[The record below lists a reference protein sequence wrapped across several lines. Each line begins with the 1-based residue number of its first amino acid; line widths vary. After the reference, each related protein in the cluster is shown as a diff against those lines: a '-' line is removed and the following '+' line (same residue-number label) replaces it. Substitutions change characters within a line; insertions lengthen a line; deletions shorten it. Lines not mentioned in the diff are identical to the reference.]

1 MNKDNDLMT
10 RVARYLV
17 DRRRSIMLL
26 FAALA
31 VLSLYTST
39 LVKTNESL
47 EHFLPADTETR
58 IGLDIMD
65 NEFVTYDTAQVVVKT
80 ISLAEAQRL
89 AAQIEAIDN
98 VKEVVFDGEADHY
111 QNVSALFD
119 VTFSCANDAPES
131 RAALAEIERELA
143 DYDLYINTEVGN
155 PLKMII
161 DREMII
167 VDAIA
172 FLIVI
177 VVLLITSRTY
187 GEVPVLLL
195 TFGAAA
201 LLNMGTNFLMGEISF
216 VTDSIA
222 LVLQLALAIDYAIIL
237 CHRFS
242 EERAGKEPEAAAV
255 AALSK
260 AIPEISGSSLTTI
273 SGLLALTFM
282 QYRLGA
288 DMGFVLIKA
297 VLISLVSVFCLMP
310 GLLVAFSGLIDRTA
324 HRRFLPD
331 VPFLGRFAYR
341 TRKVIPILFALV
353 LLGAFC
359 CSNRVNY
366 VYDQYTVESIRKNEI
381 QIARQKIKDTFG
393 TPTTFAIIV
402 PAGSND
408 NERSIVAEVKELRH
422 TLSVTGLSDIEAVDG
437 YKLLD
442 EVTPRQFS
450 EIADVDI
457 EVAELAYGSYAL
469 KHDEYG
475 RAVTGIDNYRIALLD
490 IFDYL
495 LENKD
500 DLTLNLDQE
509 TQDKLDDMKEKLDD
523 GKLQLQSDKWSR
535 IVVEADVSS
544 EGPESY
550 EYLSALRGVAAR
562 FYDQYYIVGTTT
574 SCSDLKTSFEK
585 DNTVITVLEIAFVTL
600 ILIFTFHSVGLPL
613 LLIVVIQGSILTNF
627 SSPYLLNEPLFFLTY
642 LIISAIQ
649 MGANI
654 DYAIVIS
661 DRYLEARRT
670 LEPKEAI
677 IEALN
682 RAFPTVMTSGTMMAS
697 AGLIIA
703 VAASNESISAIGVY
717 LCKGTLISMLL
728 VTCVLPQILLLGDR
742 FIDRT
747 SFTTHRGTLL
757 THSGAIQLNGRVK
770 GYVNGYIDA
779 TVQGRFTGE
788 LNAHMDLGG
797 AASPGLPPEAAAGD
811 RPAEAPADGT
821 SPEPAASEETEPT
834 APTAGEDGEKEAQ
847 ANETE
852 NQ

>member
-1 MNKDNDLMT
+1 MNKQNKPIT
-10 RVARYLV
+10 RIAQYLV
-17 DRRRSIMLL
+17 DRRRSVILL

-31 VLSLYTST
+31 AASLYGST
-39 LVKTNESL
+39 LVKTNDSL

-80 ISLAEAQRL
+80 VSLAEAQ
-89 AAQIEAIDN
+89 QIAERIKAVEN

-111 QNVSALFD
+111 EGVSALFD
-119 VTFSCANDAPES
+119 VTFTGADDAPES
-131 RAALAEIERELA
+131 REALDAIEQELK

-155 PLKMII
+155 PLKVII
-161 DREMII
+161 DREMLI
-167 VDAIA
+167 VDGIA
-172 FLIVI
+172 FLIVLL
-177 VVLLITSRTY
+177 VLLLTSRTY

-216 VTDSIA
+216 VTNSIA

-242 EERAGKEPEAAAV
+242 EERADKEPEPAAV

-297 VLISLVSVFCLMP
+297 VLISLLTVFCLMP
-310 GLLVAFSGLIDRTA
+310 GLLVAFSGLIDRTE

-331 VPFLGRFAYR
+331 VPFFGRFAYK
-341 TRKVIPILFALV
+341 TRKVVPILFV
-353 LLGAFC
+353 LILAASFYC
-359 CSNRVNY
+359 ANRANY
-366 VYDQYTVESIRKNEI
+366 VYDQYSVESIRKNDI
-381 QIARQKIKDTFG
+381 QLAREKIRDTFG
-393 TPTTFAIIV
+393 TPNTFAIII
-402 PAGSND
+402 PAGNND
-408 NERSIVAEVKELRH
+408 NERSIVTEVKQLRH

-437 YKLLD
+437 YRLLD

-457 EVAELAYGSYAL
+457 EVAELAYGGYAL
-469 KHDEYG
+469 EHDQYG
-475 RAVTGIDNYRIALLD
+475 RAVTGMDNYRIALLD

-500 DLTLNLDQE
+500 DLSLNLDQE
-509 TQDKLDDMKEKLDD
+509 TQDKLNDLKAELDD

-535 IVVEADVSS
+535 IVVEADVSA

-550 EYLSALRGVAAR
+550 EYLSALRGIAAR
-562 FYDQYYIVGTTT
+562 FYDRCYIVGNTT
-574 SCSDLKTSFEK
+574 SCSDLKDSFEK

-613 LLIVVIQGSILTNF
+613 LLIVVIQGSILANF
-627 SSPYLLNEPLFFLTY
+627 SSPYLLHKPLFFLTY

-670 LEPKEAI
+670 LKPREAI
-677 IEALN
+677 TEAIN
-682 RAFPTVMTSGTMMAS
+682 RAFPTVVTSGTMMAS
-697 AGLIIA
+697 AGLVIA
-703 VAASNESISAIGVY
+703 VAASNETISAIGVY

-747 SFTTHRGTLL
+747 SFTAHRGTLL
-757 THSGAIQLNGRVK
+757 THNGAISLNGRVK

-779 TVQGRFTGE
+779 TVQGRFSGE

-797 AASPGLPPEAAAGD
+797 SAS
-811 RPAEAPADGT
+811 AEAED
-821 SPEPAASEETEPT
+821 SRKEPAADP
-834 APTAGEDGEKEAQ
+834 ARDDGEKEA
-847 ANETE
+847 
-852 NQ
+852 